1 MTAAIQRYWSYY
13 AFNNFRRGRDEGSF
27 INGFFGRMNRLMDYL
42 VYPWQFYYFYDAYPV
57 DVRDDLLNA
66 SLTGLNFINEVIG
79 TPEPGEYC
87 EYISEIG
94 TDLNGEEGGA
104 CREDNECAEGNVCRS
119 RQCVVKPNVYLPA
132 FYFSQAYQN
141 ACRKVDVPLGDGREQ
156 FFEYSEDY
164 IFRFNYIGSYFEKS
178 NLLSALFF
186 DRTRFF
192 QILDWSDDRRF
203 TIGYYRVFREE
214 IVKMVRDLV
223 LGTLVNSSVS
233 NDQIDF
239 LTDSIHARVVDDEG
253 NLLDLQPLVSPETF
267 TSATRAEP
275 SEFTQLYTPVPY
287 NLATSAALL
296 GAIYNTT
303 SYDQEIDLIEY
314 LTVSELGSGDA
325 RVVEDR
331 EQAIFVNPITGQAY
345 VATQTWDGKSIA
357 FEFLQ
362 RLSVFVENDWKPA
375 LAQFE
380 ANPDDRDAAE
390 FFDRLDRQMNEFI
403 EMIDYLREMR
413 RMMDFAQGG
422 GWR

>member
-1 MTAAIQRYWSYY
+1 MS
-13 AFNNFRRGRDEGSF
+13 E
-27 INGFFGRMNRLMDYL
+27 
-42 VYPWQFYYFYDAYPV
+42 
-57 DVRDDLLNA
+57 DDLLNA

-119 RQCVVKPNVYLPA
+119 RNVVKPNVYLPA

-141 ACRKVDVPLGDGREQ
+141 ACRKVDVPLGDGRER

-233 NDQIDF
+233 NDQID
-239 LTDSIHARVVDDEG
+239 S
-253 NLLDLQPLVSPETF
+253 
-267 TSATRAEP
+267 
-275 SEFTQLYTPVPY
+275 
-287 NLATSAALL
+287 
-296 GAIYNTT
+296 
-303 SYDQEIDLIEY
+303 
-314 LTVSELGSGDA
+314 
-325 RVVEDR
+325 
-331 EQAIFVNPITGQAY
+331 
-345 VATQTWDGKSIA
+345 
-357 FEFLQ
+357 
-362 RLSVFVENDWKPA
+362 
-375 LAQFE
+375 
-380 ANPDDRDAAE
+380 
-390 FFDRLDRQMNEFI
+390 
-403 EMIDYLREMR
+403 
-413 RMMDFAQGG
+413 
-422 GWR
+422 

>member
-1 MTAAIQRYWSYY
+1 M
-13 AFNNFRRGRDEGSF
+13 
-27 INGFFGRMNRLMDYL
+27 
-42 VYPWQFYYFYDAYPV
+42 
-57 DVRDDLLNA
+57 
-66 SLTGLNFINEVIG
+66 
-79 TPEPGEYC
+79 
-87 EYISEIG
+87 
-94 TDLNGEEGGA
+94 
-104 CREDNECAEGNVCRS
+104 
-119 RQCVVKPNVYLPA
+119 
-132 FYFSQAYQN
+132 
-141 ACRKVDVPLGDGREQ
+141 
-156 FFEYSEDY
+156 
-164 IFRFNYIGSYFEKS
+164 
-178 NLLSALFF
+178 
-186 DRTRFF
+186 
-192 QILDWSDDRRF
+192 
-203 TIGYYRVFREE
+203 
-214 IVKMVRDLV
+214 
-223 LGTLVNSSVS
+223 
-233 NDQIDF
+233 
-239 LTDSIHARVVDDEG
+239 
-253 NLLDLQPLVSPETF
+253 SPETF